1 MRSGSPGVAYA
12 RPVGGLNN
20 VLGHAVGLAFV
31 ALALAALR
39 DWIRTPDRERA
50 LIAVLLG
57 LFGALGLVRQV
68 TVLSGSSVDILAQ
81 DVRLITFL
89 AAAYALLLLRDTLLP
104 LPQGFRSAMAIAVG
118 VTAVG
123 GPIANSLS
131 PGGRS
136 PLHVLAVGLYLGV
149 SVVCI
154 GEPALRFWLA
164 ARDRP
169 LVQRARLR
177 ALAGGCVATAVLPV
191 IVGTGVGG
199 TGGSRALVQS
209 VALVM
214 VPLLRAA
221 FSPPAWLRRHWR
233 HAEEDAYLRAT
244 TELLALSHDRA
255 ALAERTLEWATRLV
269 GAETGYIRSAEGEL
283 LAVRGPVPDTASGPP
298 AGLLVIP
305 LDLEAGT
312 GVLAVRPG
320 PFTPL
325 LGSDEAVRLRQYA
338 ASMGVALDR
347 ARLIGALEERMD
359 ELARIAA
366 SDPLTGLANRREF
379 ERLLAEPR
387 TQGYAILAID
397 VDDLKVVN
405 DLYGHEAGD
414 EQLRAIAVAL
424 RGGLRSG
431 DWIART
437 GGDEFAALLPGAD
450 LTEAAAVAERLRG
463 IMQGVVVPHAT
474 ARVSIGCAAGAAG
487 ADAVALWGASD
498 DALYLAKDR
507 GRDRV
512 ECANDADAAPGS
524 VPSLARWQ
532 PVLGSILAG
541 GRLHAVF
548 QPIVDLRYRNTVAHE
563 ALARPSDGSLDGGV
577 ESLFVAA
584 ERLGVGRDLDWLCRR
599 VALRDARGLP
609 AGCPVFVNVGSSA
622 LLDPVHDVDQMLL
635 LLRWA
640 GRDPEECVLEISERE
655 AVRDL
660 RRLREVLCLYR
671 EQGFRFALDDV
682 GEGHSTFEVLA
693 AAVPEFVKISARLTR
708 HARER
713 GAGAVIHSLVAF
725 AERTGTQLVAEGI
738 ESAADALRVQEIGVP
753 LGQGF
758 WLGRPVK
765 VPPADAADGAGERTP
780 AMDTANRVVS
790 GSAS

>member
-1 MRSGSPGVAYA
+1 MA
-12 RPVGGLNN
+12 GLNN
-20 VLGHAVGLAFV
+20 VLGHAVGLAFI

-57 LFGALGLVRQV
+57 LFGGLGLLRQL
-68 TVLSGSSVDILAQ
+68 TALSGGGLDLLTQ
-81 DVRLITFL
+81 DVRLVAFL
-89 AAAYALLLLRDTLLP
+89 AAAYTLLLLRDTLLP
-104 LPQGFRSAMAIAVG
+104 LPPRFRSAMGIAVAAAAAAGPLINAASPAGGHGRLHNVG
-118 VTAVG
+118 VA
-123 GPIANSLS
+123 
-131 PGGRS
+131 
-136 PLHVLAVGLYLGV
+136 LAVVV
-149 SVVCI
+149 SAICI
-154 GEPALRFWLA
+154 GEPAVRFWLA
-164 ARDRP
+164 SRDRP

-177 ALAGGCVATAVLPV
+177 ALAGGCVATAGLPV
-191 IVGTGVGG
+191 VVGAGVGG
-199 TGGSRALVQS
+199 TGGSQVLVATLALVT
-209 VALVM
+209 

-233 HAEEDAYLRAT
+233 HAEEDAYLNAT

-269 GAETGYIRSAEGEL
+269 GAETGFIRSAEGEL
-283 LAVRGPVPDTASGPP
+283 LAVRGALPVDASGPLP
-298 AGLLVIP
+298 GLLVIP

-312 GVLAVRPG
+312 GVLAVRSG

-325 LGSDEAVRLRQYA
+325 LDSDEAVRLRQYA
-338 ASMGVALDR
+338 ASMSVALDR
-347 ARLIGALEERMD
+347 ARLIGALEERMG

-379 ERLLAEPR
+379 ERALAEPR
-387 TQGYAILAID
+387 TRGFAILAID

-414 EQLRAIAVAL
+414 EHLRAIARAL
-424 RGGLRSG
+424 RGGLRGG
-431 DWIART
+431 DCVART
-437 GGDEFAALLPGAD
+437 GGDEFAALLPGTD
-450 LTEAAAVAERLRG
+450 LVEAAAAAERLRG
-463 IMQGVVVPHAT
+463 IMQGVVVPHGT
-474 ARVSIGCAAGAAG
+474 ARVSIGCAAGDTD
-487 ADAVALWGASD
+487 ADAIAVWGASD
-498 DALYLAKDR
+498 DALYRAKDG

-512 ECANDADAAPGS
+512 EVARDADATPGS

-532 PVLGSILAG
+532 PLLGSILAG
-541 GRLHAVF
+541 GRLHSVF
-548 QPIVDLRYRNTVAHE
+548 QPIVDLRQGTTLAHE
-563 ALARPSDGSLDGGV
+563 ALARPNDGSLDGGV

-609 AGCPVFVNVGSSA
+609 PGRPLFVNVGASA

-693 AAVPEFVKISARLTR
+693 AAVPEFVKISAGLTR

-725 AERTGTQLVAEGI
+725 AEQTGTLLVAEGI
-738 ESAADALRVQEIGVP
+738 ESAADAARVQQIGVN
-753 LGQGF
+753 LGQGY

-765 VPPADAADGAGERTP
+765 APPVDVVDEAGVRAA
-780 AMDTANRVVS
+780 AMDTASRMVS
-790 GSAS
+790 RSAT